1 MADDEAIVGQAPEIA
16 AADPIPEQ
24 SPETENDQ
32 VEAVDAPDVSDDDDL
47 ALLDDDDGDQEA
59 GDEPEP
65 VELNFGG
72 NAVQFDPNATAK
84 EVAEQAQK
92 FADEAW
98 SATTR
103 RNQEIAD
110 QRKEVE
116 ARQAALDKVQQ
127 YDGQA
132 FDLYTQALQAD
143 RLAQQYEQQLS
154 QTDRFADAD
163 QYRFLSDDLARAKAT
178 SASAREQLAAVEG
191 QGVAERTAEMRRRH
205 EAGAEQVKRNVKGF
219 DPDAVIAYAAET
231 YGIDAEAAKGN
242 WGLDPNMAIAMH
254 KAMKW
259 DQLQAKAAKRKPA
272 PAQAKP
278 VKAQARGGAGS
289 RHQTVETMP
298 IDQFMKLEQAK
309 RAKAMGAR

>member
-16 AADPIPEQ
+16 AADPAPEAA
-24 SPETENDQ
+24 PETDND
-32 VEAVDAPDVSDDDDL
+32 EIESVDAQDASDDDDL
-47 ALLDDDDGDQEA
+47 SLLDDDDGDQEA
-59 GDEPEP
+59 GDEPEA

-72 NAVQFDPNATAK
+72 NAYKFDPNATAK

-116 ARQAALDKVQQ
+116 ARAAALEKVQS

-154 QTDRFADAD
+154 QTDRFANAD
-163 QYRFLSDDLARAKAT
+163 QYRFLSDDLARAKAA

-191 QGVAERTAEMRRRH
+191 QGVAERAAEMKRRH
-205 EAGAEQVKRNVKGF
+205 EAGAEQVKRSVKGF
-219 DPDAVIAYAAET
+219 DPEAVIAYAAKT

-242 WGLDPNMAIAMH
+242 WGLDPSMAIAMH

-289 RHQTVETMP
+289 RQQTVETMP
-298 IDQFMKLEQAK
+298 IDKYHEMRLAQRLG
-309 RAKAMGAR
+309 R